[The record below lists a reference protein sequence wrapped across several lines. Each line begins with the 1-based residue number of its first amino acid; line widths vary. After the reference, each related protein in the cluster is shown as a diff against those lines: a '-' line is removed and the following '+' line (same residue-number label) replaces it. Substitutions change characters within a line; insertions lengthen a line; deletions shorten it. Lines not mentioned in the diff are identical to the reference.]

1 MRINLNNTYLY
12 KILYTDTMKARLN
25 ITIEAPLLKEVKK
38 IAAKKNISVS
48 EMVENYFEIITRPKR
63 KLLTEILDKLPKVNI
78 PENKK
83 LSELYYE
90 EKMKEYK
97 NDQ

>member
-1 MRINLNNTYLY
+1 
-12 KILYTDTMKARLN
+12 MKARLSLS
-25 ITIEAPLLKEVKK
+25 IDTDILKEVKK
-38 IAAKKNISVS
+38 LSAKKNMSVS
-48 EMVENYFEIITRPKR
+48 EMVEDYFKIITRPKR
-63 KLLTEILDKLPKVNI
+63 RLLTEILDKLPRVNI

-97 NDQ
+97 NEQ

>member
-1 MRINLNNTYLY
+1 MRIFVLLLNSY
-12 KILYTDTMKARLN
+12 IMKARLN
-25 ITIEAPLLKEVKK
+25 ITIEAPLLKEVKN

-48 EMVENYFEIITRPKR
+48 EMVEDYFEIITRPKR

-97 NDQ
+97 NEQ

>member
-1 MRINLNNTYLY
+1 
-12 KILYTDTMKARLN
+12 MKARLN
-25 ITIEAPLLKEVKK
+25 LSIDTDILKEVKK
-38 IAAKKNISVS
+38 LSAKKNMSVS
-48 EMVENYFEIITRPKR
+48 EMVEDYFKIITRPKR
-63 KLLTEILDKLPKVNI
+63 RLLTEILDKLPRVNI

-97 NDQ
+97 NEQ